1 MIIERD
7 LILQEAASKML
18 EAIGVSNLRRD
29 AHVRT
34 VQYFQPPLIV
44 GEREDKLHLVR
55 RPEIDMDGDE
65 ALGAFEAAL
74 DILMTGQS
82 AEALSAIVG
91 GPASKMIRRFSRIES
106 QVVAL
111 VWYLAGAQGA
121 YFDYSNDSCVVD
133 LNGIERGIHDGK
145 LLSTFRNGEP
155 IQCNPRDVLT
165 KTHELCRSTESVF
178 IMAYNLA
185 RQRSE
190 YLAEGMAILYQAVTP
205 QAFKQYVTLRRTMS
219 KAQSRAFESVVMDGK
234 DPVQVLYKRLVPKW
248 MSLTD
253 FTRAFGPLAS
263 RDLEP
268 DVMKR
273 SAILNKLA
281 VQPFYRG

>member
-1 MIIERD
+1 
-7 LILQEAASKML
+7 ML

-65 ALGAFEAAL
+65 VLGAFEAAL

-111 VWYLAGAQGA
+111 VWYLGGSRDVEFN
-121 YFDYSNDSCVVD
+121 YDHRSCVVD
-133 LNGIERGIHDGK
+133 SESGECGIYNGK
-145 LLSTFRNGEP
+145 LLSTFRNGESM
-155 IQCNPRDVLT
+155 QCNPRDVLT
-165 KTHELCRSTESVF
+165 RSHELCRSTESVF
-178 IMAYNLA
+178 IMAHNLA

-205 QAFKQYVTLRRTMS
+205 QAFKQYVTLPRTMS

-234 DPVQVLYKRLVPKW
+234 DPVQILYKRLVPKW